1 MFRLMFG
8 GGKKDTIKKVKN
20 HSPGSKR
27 EQYSNFTLKTL
38 GSGDIT
44 GKNAKCFQETALNV
58 TVHEDL
64 FSLTL
69 FLSYSPFSPNNCCVS
84 QKVL

>member
-8 GGKKDTIKKVKN
+8 GKKETFKPVK
-20 HSPGSKR
+20 HHAPGSKR

-44 GKNAKCFQETALNV
+44 GMFQESSTITNFLTQFHRASTGAVKLPPGEELNEWIAANSKQNLV
-58 TVHEDL
+58 
-64 FSLTL
+64 
-69 FLSYSPFSPNNCCVS
+69 
-84 QKVL
+84 